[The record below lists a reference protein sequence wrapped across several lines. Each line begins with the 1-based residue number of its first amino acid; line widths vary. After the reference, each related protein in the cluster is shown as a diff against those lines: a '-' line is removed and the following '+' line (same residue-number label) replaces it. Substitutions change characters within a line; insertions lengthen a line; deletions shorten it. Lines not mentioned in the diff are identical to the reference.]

1 MDPDQTEVYAGL
13 CSGWMGGH
21 AGLHRMVAREE
32 ASTHGRCRVVSEY
45 SASTRASKLTLDC
58 LACFP
63 FEGGMG
69 GVHSKQLEDVV
80 MVLVQAGRREVVGI

>member
-45 SASTRASKLTLDC
+45 SASTRASKPTLAC

-69 GVHSKQLEDVV
+69 GVHSKEDVV
-80 MVLVQAGRREVVGI
+80 MVLVQADRREVVGI